1 MIRLITV
8 INADD
13 DCTLDDTQPMVPVRA
28 DVLEPEYPYRE
39 YSAQTLERL
48 YFMMMEV
55 INVMLNDGAP
65 LASVAWRLW
74 AEMDAIDLETR
85 RRKGKRP

>member
-1 MIRLITV
+1 MIRHVTV
-8 INADD
+8 TTAFDPD
-13 DCTLDDTQPMVPVRA
+13 ATQPMVPVRA

-39 YSAQTLERL
+39 FQTKTLERL
-48 YFMMMEV
+48 YLLMAEV
-55 INVMLNDGAP
+55 VNTMWGDGAP
-65 LASVAWRLW
+65 FPAVAWRVW

>member
-1 MIRLITV
+1 M
-8 INADD
+8 ADY
-13 DCTLDDTQPMVPVRA
+13 TLDDTQPMVPVRA

-39 YSAQTLERL
+39 FQIETLERL
-48 YFMMMEV
+48 YMCMMQCVSIM
-55 INVMLNDGAP
+55 IDDGAP
-65 LASVAWRLW
+65 LASVAWRIW